1 MLWVREIKWVN
12 KNKNKVILTYLQSRF
27 EKKTLKKSQEY
38 VEIRLYSVIL
48 M

>member
-1 MLWVREIKWVN
+1 MLWIREIKWVN
-12 KNKNKVILTYLQSRF
+12 KNKNKVILKYLQSRF
-27 EKKTLKKSQEY
+27 EKNTLKKSQEY